1 MRVHPS
7 GYYAWLKEPLS
18 EREKENRELLRQI
31 KEAYAQS
38 RKTYGYRGVH
48 KDLIESGIVVNKKR
62 VARLMKLHG
71 LYGTGT
77 LKKRPRHKAGRPHKA
92 HPNHLGQCFAVNKPN
107 EAWVT
112 DITYIRTY
120 EGWLYLAVVM
130 DLFSRKIIG
139 WAMSHRMTSEL
150 ARSLARIR
158 RWGAAALFFSWVPV
172 VGDGLCLAGG
182 WLRLPWLP
190 SLGAMLLGKSLRYV
204 VLAWSVQVF
213 S

>member
-1 MRVHPS
+1 MLEFLASPEAGLAGLGLSSFLSATLLPGSSEVLLLLLLEQGQVPVIWLLVVASLANTAGGMSTFYLGWWSETTLVRRKWYREPS
-7 GYYAWLKEPLS
+7 
-18 EREKENRELLRQI
+18 
-31 KEAYAQS
+31 
-38 RKTYGYRGVH
+38 
-48 KDLIESGIVVNKKR
+48 
-62 VARLMKLHG
+62 
-71 LYGTGT
+71 
-77 LKKRPRHKAGRPHKA
+77 
-92 HPNHLGQCFAVNKPN
+92 
-107 EAWVT
+107 
-112 DITYIRTY
+112 
-120 EGWLYLAVVM
+120 
-130 DLFSRKIIG
+130 
-139 WAMSHRMTSEL
+139 